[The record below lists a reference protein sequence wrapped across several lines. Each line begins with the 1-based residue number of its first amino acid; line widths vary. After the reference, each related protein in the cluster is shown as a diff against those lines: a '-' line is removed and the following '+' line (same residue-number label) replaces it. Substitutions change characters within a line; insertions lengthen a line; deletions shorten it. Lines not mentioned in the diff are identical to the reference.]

1 MLSGG
6 ETQKLALARAFV
18 RDCSILI
25 LDEPTSSM
33 DPIAENKL
41 YKNMF
46 KIAEGKTL
54 IFISH
59 KLSSAKM
66 ADRIFLFENG
76 RIAESGSHE
85 QLIKLKGKYAEMFK
99 TQSSYYL

>member
-1 MLSGG
+1 
-6 ETQKLALARAFV
+6 
-18 RDCSILI
+18 
-25 LDEPTSSM
+25 M
-33 DPIAENKL
+33 DPMAESEL

-46 KIAEGKTL
+46 QIAEGKTL

-59 KLSSAKM
+59 KLSSVKM

-85 QLIKLKGKYAEMFK
+85 QLMEQKGKYAKMFQ